1 MVIPT
6 SEDLSSQITTRT
18 SKGWPHHRGLRR
30 PLFLN
35 IGGGSFTSNKN
46 QMSKSAVRED
56 LRFFVLI
63 REKIRESNRLK
74 MSLQRHYVLSS
85 ELFKELGKSATNA
98 LCLLKRDDRFL
109 SASMSHML
117 SYL

>member
-1 MVIPT
+1 
-6 SEDLSSQITTRT
+6 
-18 SKGWPHHRGLRR
+18 
-30 PLFLN
+30 
-35 IGGGSFTSNKN
+35 
-46 QMSKSAVRED
+46 MSKRAVRED

-63 REKIRESNRLK
+63 REKIWESNRLK
-74 MSLQRHYVLSS
+74 MSLQRHQVLSS

-98 LCLLKRDDRFL
+98 LCLLKRDDRFP